1 MLPDNPVMLL
11 SVINMKLRDQYDS
24 LDSLCDDLD
33 VNKELNDNS
42 IQKNGTFENCLDI
55 LSKKAEKKNQQRKN
69 PS

>member
-33 VNKELNDNS
+33 VNKE
-42 IQKNGTFENCLDI
+42 EI
-55 LSKKAEKKNQQRKN
+55 LEKLEKINYFYDEKQNQFK
-69 PS
+69 